1 MVPNYHRS
9 SLKSLVSL
17 CLCCQS
23 AILTYKRAFLPLN
36 LLYCTCPASKD
47 SISPNYYNTHTHTYS
62 NTHAHTKHTWGNI
75 PQGKSSISFM
85 AFSGKVS
92 SSPIK
97 RLHSTLLLLFLLH
110 SLSYISICISFG
122 SHLRTIHSG
131 QLTSTIFPFSLFLR
145 GIIGANWR
153 VVSLPR
159 RYEIRLLQLAF
170 RCVLN
175 LPVSSNKPE
184 AGGSSR
190 KNALNKP

>member
-23 AILTYKRAFLPLN
+23 AILTYERAFSLLN

-47 SISPNYYNTHTHTYS
+47 SISPNYYNTHTYS
-62 NTHAHTKHTWGNI
+62 NTHIHTKHTWGNI

-97 RLHSTLLLLFLLH
+97 RLHSTLLLLLY

-131 QLTSTIFPFSLFLR
+131 QLTSTIFPFFPIPPRDNWSKLES
-145 GIIGANWR
+145 GIFA
-153 VVSLPR
+153 ST
-159 RYEIRLLQLAF
+159 IRDKTSATGFPLCPQFA
-170 RCVLN
+170 RQ
-175 LPVSSNKPE
+175 
-184 AGGSSR
+184 
-190 KNALNKP
+190 